1 MTFPPEAV
9 NCRNRRPP
17 VPVDYG
23 GVGEALGPFPPG
35 LNTEGLAPGRGLSV
49 FDLRAPSARLQP
61 VTERAPAVRIRD
73 LHKRYGVLGVADASP
88 WLSFL
93 ISIGLAA
100 ILFGWTVHQVGYR
113 LKS

>member
-1 MTFPPEAV
+1 M
-9 NCRNRRPP
+9 NRRPP

-49 FDLRAPSARLQP
+49 FEGIFHSIHMLPDSWRAL
-61 VTERAPAVRIRD
+61 
-73 LHKRYGVLGVADASP
+73 Y
-88 WLSFL
+88 
-93 ISIGLAA
+93 
-100 ILFGWTVHQVGYR
+100 GWTVPLQGDYR